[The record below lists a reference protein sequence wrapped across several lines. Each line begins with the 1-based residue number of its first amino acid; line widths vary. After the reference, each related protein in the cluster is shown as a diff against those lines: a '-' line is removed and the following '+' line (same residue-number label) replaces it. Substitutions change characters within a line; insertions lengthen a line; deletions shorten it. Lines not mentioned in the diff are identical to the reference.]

1 MPPKKKVETKE
12 EPKEPKEPK
21 EEANEETKLNNLKQ
35 KFKENK
41 KKVKEEKKKEKEEKK
56 KDKGEKKKQ
65 NTIKQTAKG
74 SKTKSATK
82 STGKSATKSTGK
94 NKVKKAKKQV
104 KGNETPDTVLEDN
117 EDNLMDNTTFKSDYR
132 EIINTYNPSNNK
144 TNNIMT
150 IYEAALIIGK
160 RTTQIT
166 YGAEPVIEYS
176 ETDTPESIA
185 IRELVTKKIPYIIK
199 REINNVIEYW
209 KIDDMELDE
218 EAISIY
224 D

>member
-1 MPPKKKVETKE
+1 MPPKKKVETIEEAKE
-12 EPKEPKEPK
+12 EEKGET
-21 EEANEETKLNNLKQ
+21 NEETKLKNLKQ

-41 KKVKEEKKKEKEEKK
+41 KKVKEDKKKEKEDKK
-56 KDKGEKKKQ
+56 KEKGEKKKL

-74 SKTKSATK
+74 TKSKNK
-82 STGKSATKSTGK
+82 STSKGKGTGK
-94 NKVKKAKKQV
+94 GTVKKEGPQV
-104 KGNETPDTVLEDN
+104 KGNENPDTILEDN
-117 EDNLMDNTTFKSDYR
+117 SMDNTTFKSDYR

-185 IRELVTKKIPYIIK
+185 IRELLTKKIPYIIK
-199 REINNVIEYW
+199 REINNVVEYW
-209 KIDDMELDE
+209 KIDDMQLDE
-218 EAISIY
+218 EAITIY
-224 D
+224 Y